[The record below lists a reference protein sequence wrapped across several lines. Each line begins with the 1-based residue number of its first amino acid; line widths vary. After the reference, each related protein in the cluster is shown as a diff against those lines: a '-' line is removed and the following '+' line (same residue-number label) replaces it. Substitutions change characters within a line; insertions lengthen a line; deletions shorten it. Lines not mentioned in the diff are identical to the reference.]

1 MRSGSRAGTGAFG
14 RLRRWSTL
22 LSLPSCS
29 SRTCPGARRGVALV
43 SGETISARSAPPPR
57 SGRPARV
64 LVIWAATLLVLAG
77 LAPAVQSALNVP
89 YALLSLVMLAPALAC
104 TVVLVRPAWMPQ
116 PWPRAGVRAVLVAS
130 AVAAL
135 CVLVFLAVLA
145 LVAGARPRW
154 PTDMGGAP
162 WLLFLL
168 AQGVG
173 ALSEE
178 IGWRGVVQ
186 RCGESVARPAVVSAV
201 AGFLFGATHLGYW
214 GLGILPVLTF
224 ASTAMLMSLTITT
237 LFVGSFWQRMIPAV
251 IVHLGLNL
259 TLTSLSTAEG
269 SLGTSPAALAAA
281 VAMVGVAVL
290 ARVLLRPAPRA
301 NR

>member
-1 MRSGSRAGTGAFG
+1 MPPSP
-14 RLRRWSTL
+14 
-22 LSLPSCS
+22 LP
-29 SRTCPGARRGVALV
+29 L
-43 SGETISARSAPPPR
+43 R

-64 LVIWAATLLVLAG
+64 LVIWAATLLVLAA

-104 TVVLVRPAWMPQ
+104 TIVLVRPAWMPQ
-116 PWPRAGVRAVLVAS
+116 PWPRASVRAVLVAS
-130 AVAAL
+130 ALAAL
-135 CVLVFLAVLA
+135 CVIVFLAVLT

-154 PTDMGGAP
+154 PTDTGGAP
-162 WLLFLL
+162 WMLFLL
-168 AQGVG
+168 AQGIG

-178 IGWRGVVQ
+178 VGWRGVVQ
-186 RCGESVARPAVVSAV
+186 RCGESVARPAVVSAI

-224 ASTAMLMSLTITT
+224 ALTAMLMSLTITT

-259 TLTSLSTAEG
+259 TLTSLSTAEA
-269 SLGTSPAALAAA
+269 SLGTSPGTLVAAA
-281 VAMVGVAVL
+281 AMVGVAVL
-290 ARVLLRPAPRA
+290 ARALLRPGPRTS
-301 NR
+301 R